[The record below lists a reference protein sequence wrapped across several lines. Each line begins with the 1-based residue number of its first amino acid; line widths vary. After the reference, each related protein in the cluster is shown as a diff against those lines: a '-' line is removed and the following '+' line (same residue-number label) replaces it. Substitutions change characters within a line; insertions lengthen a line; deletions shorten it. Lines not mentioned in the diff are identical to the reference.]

1 MDNRKKKQTL
11 SRSGHR
17 TGTRTPGTHSV
28 RSTTKKRNTR
38 QPGHSEHISQNRRSS
53 PLTPDSLRATVPL
66 PGETAPASGRLADP
80 GTFRATDSGV
90 LISSG
95 SGTIRPAGPG
105 ALRSTGSEG
114 LYSAG
119 SLPAEPYKPSSS
131 YAETLV
137 TDAELEAFLSQAV
150 QDMIPDIGSGD
161 RSAFNESVLNESALD
176 RSALNESAL
185 NESALNESALNE
197 SALNES
203 ALNESALDQNLR
215 ERNPEN
221 NYPSPAVQSQFSA
234 SENLLKTDG
243 STYEKSPAAS
253 SGNLHSVGRPIGDN
267 LYGDQTGKSGLSPE
281 VHIPADTDFHSSAD
295 SDLHLQGQAKISAA
309 GKKARNRAL
318 SQIAASLSET
328 GSTRVSAGGF
338 EPSPGRVPS
347 STDGFQPS
355 AGRGPVSPGRMPSST
370 DDFQPS
376 PCRVPSSTGRYRIT
390 GRNIESTGNTAPRI
404 RTESSILAADNIE
417 SSKKTRESLFEEGR
431 EQLNRVPA
439 STTVR
444 VSGSEDGLPEN
455 KKLSGEK
462 PDSGLTVK
470 KIFSALLTLA
480 GAAACV
486 LIVHYFHMRS
496 VGITPE
502 IGVFSALAGQALES
516 DRAEQEESADE
527 SGAQDAPAG
536 DDQPS
541 DSADPSASDV
551 QDETDAAGSD
561 QDVSAGSPDQ
571 PVPDGEEATGFDPAS
586 DPASLYPASRDPVSP
601 VPSTPDQAYSDPAYS
616 DPAYTDPASQDPA
629 SYDPASLDPAYA
641 NQEADQEIDPDD
653 ESDWDSFEEEP
664 EDETEWN
671 TIEEDDPDWN
681 DEDYPEED
689 MDEEDEEYED

>member
-80 GTFRATDSGV
+80 GAFRATDSGV

-119 SLPAEPYKPSSS
+119 PLPAEPYKPSSS

-161 RSAFNESVLNESALD
+161 RSASNESVLNESALD

-185 NESALNESALNE
+185 NESAL
-197 SALNES
+197 
-203 ALNESALDQNLR
+203 DQNIR

-221 NYPSPAVQSQFSA
+221 NYPSPAFQSQFSA

-243 STYEKSPAAS
+243 STYEKSPAAP
-253 SGNLHSVGRPIGDN
+253 SGNLHSVVRPIGDN

-318 SQIAASLSET
+318 SQIAASLSGT

-347 STDGFQPS
+347 STDDFQPS
-355 AGRGPVSPGRMPSST
+355 AGRVPSSPGRN
-370 DDFQPS
+370 
-376 PCRVPSSTGRYRIT
+376 RIT
-390 GRNIESTGNTAPRI
+390 GRNIESTGNTASRI
-404 RTESSILAADNIE
+404 RTGSSILAADNIE

-516 DRAEQEESADE
+516 DRAEQEEPADE

-616 DPAYTDPASQDPA
+616 NPAYTDPASQDPA

-689 MDEEDEEYED
+689 MDEEDEEDEEYED

>member
-119 SLPAEPYKPSSS
+119 PLPAEPYKPSSS

-197 SALNES
+197 SAL
-203 ALNESALDQNLR
+203 DQNLR

-243 STYEKSPAAS
+243 STYEKSPAAP

-347 STDGFQPS
+347 STDGSRP
-355 AGRGPVSPGRMPSST
+355 SPG
-370 DDFQPS
+370 
-376 PCRVPSSTGRYRIT
+376 RVPSSTGRNRIT
-390 GRNIESTGNTAPRI
+390 GRNIESTGNTASRI
-404 RTESSILAADNIE
+404 RTGSSILAADNIE

-439 STTVR
+439 STTAR

>member
-80 GTFRATDSGV
+80 GAFRATDSGV

-105 ALRSTGSEG
+105 ALRSTGSEA

-119 SLPAEPYKPSSS
+119 PLPAEPYKPSSS

-161 RSAFNESVLNESALD
+161 RSASNESVLNESALD

-203 ALNESALDQNLR
+203 ALDQNIR

-243 STYEKSPAAS
+243 STYEKSPAAT

-355 AGRGPVSPGRMPSST
+355 AGRVPSSPGRN
-370 DDFQPS
+370 
-376 PCRVPSSTGRYRIT
+376 RIT
-390 GRNIESTGNTAPRI
+390 GRNIESTGNTASRI
-404 RTESSILAADNIE
+404 RTGSSILAADNIE

-455 KKLSGEK
+455 KKLSGKK

-516 DRAEQEESADE
+516 DRAEQEEPADE

-551 QDETDAAGSD
+551 QDETDAAGNN

>member
-105 ALRSTGSEG
+105 ALRSTGSEA

-119 SLPAEPYKPSSS
+119 PLPAEPYKPSSS

-185 NESALNESALNE
+185 NESALNK

-203 ALNESALDQNLR
+203 ALNESALDQNIR

-347 STDGFQPS
+347 STD
-355 AGRGPVSPGRMPSST
+355 
-370 DDFQPS
+370 DFQPS
-376 PCRVPSSTGRYRIT
+376 PGRVPSSPGRNRIT
-390 GRNIESTGNTAPRI
+390 GRNIESTGNTASRI
-404 RTESSILAADNIE
+404 RTGSSILAADNIE

>member
-105 ALRSTGSEG
+105 ALRSTGSEA

-119 SLPAEPYKPSSS
+119 PLPAEPYKPSSS

-203 ALNESALDQNLR
+203 ALDQNLR

-243 STYEKSPAAS
+243 STYEKSPAAT

-355 AGRGPVSPGRMPSST
+355 AGRVPSSPGRN
-370 DDFQPS
+370 
-376 PCRVPSSTGRYRIT
+376 RIT
-390 GRNIESTGNTAPRI
+390 GRNIESTGNTASRI
-404 RTESSILAADNIE
+404 RTGSSILAADNIE

>member
-80 GTFRATDSGV
+80 GAFRATDSGV

-105 ALRSTGSEG
+105 ALRSTGSEA

-119 SLPAEPYKPSSS
+119 PLSAEPYKPSSS

-185 NESALNESALNE
+185 NESALNESAL
-197 SALNES
+197 
-203 ALNESALDQNLR
+203 DQNIR

-355 AGRGPVSPGRMPSST
+355 AGRVPSSPGRN
-370 DDFQPS
+370 
-376 PCRVPSSTGRYRIT
+376 RIT
-390 GRNIESTGNTAPRI
+390 GRNIESTGNTASRI
-404 RTESSILAADNIE
+404 RTGSSILAADNIE

-455 KKLSGEK
+455 KKLSSEK

-551 QDETDAAGSD
+551 QDETDAAGSN

>member
-80 GTFRATDSGV
+80 GAFCATDSWV
-90 LISSG
+90 LGSSG
-95 SGTIRPAGPG
+95 SRTIRPAGPG

-197 SALNES
+197 SAL
-203 ALNESALDQNLR
+203 DQNIR

-221 NYPSPAVQSQFSA
+221 NYPSPALQSQFSA

-347 STDGFQPS
+347 STDGSRP
-355 AGRGPVSPGRMPSST
+355 SPG
-370 DDFQPS
+370 
-376 PCRVPSSTGRYRIT
+376 RVPSSTGRDRIT
-390 GRNIESTGNTAPRI
+390 GRNIESTGNTASRI
-404 RTESSILAADNIE
+404 RTGSSILAADNIE

-516 DRAEQEESADE
+516 DRAEQEEPADE

>member
-80 GTFRATDSGV
+80 GAFRATDSGV

-119 SLPAEPYKPSSS
+119 PLPAEPYKPSSS

-176 RSALNESAL
+176 Q
-185 NESALNESALNE
+185 SALNESALNE

-221 NYPSPAVQSQFSA
+221 NYPSPALQSQFSA
-234 SENLLKTDG
+234 SENLLKTDD

-355 AGRGPVSPGRMPSST
+355 PG
-370 DDFQPS
+370 
-376 PCRVPSSTGRYRIT
+376 RVPSSTGRNRIT
-390 GRNIESTGNTAPRI
+390 GRNIESTGNTASRI
-404 RTESSILAADNIE
+404 RTGSSILAADNIE

-439 STTVR
+439 STTAR

-516 DRAEQEESADE
+516 DRAEQEEPADE

>member
-90 LISSG
+90 LSSSG

-105 ALRSTGSEG
+105 ALRSTGSEA

-119 SLPAEPYKPSSS
+119 PLPAEPYKPSSS

-161 RSAFNESVLNESALD
+161 RSASNESVLNESALD

-197 SALNES
+197 SAL
-203 ALNESALDQNLR
+203 DQNIR

-221 NYPSPAVQSQFSA
+221 NYPSPALQSQFSA

-243 STYEKSPAAS
+243 STYEKSPAAT

-338 EPSPGRVPS
+338 QPSPGRVPS
-347 STDGFQPS
+347 S
-355 AGRGPVSPGRMPSST
+355 PGRN
-370 DDFQPS
+370 
-376 PCRVPSSTGRYRIT
+376 RIT
-390 GRNIESTGNTAPRI
+390 GRNIESTGNTASQT
-404 RTESSILAADNIE
+404 RTGSSILAADNIE
-417 SSKKTRESLFEEGR
+417 LSKKTRESLFEEGR

-455 KKLSGEK
+455 KKMSGEK

-516 DRAEQEESADE
+516 DRAEQEEPADE

>member
-80 GTFRATDSGV
+80 GAFRATDSGV

-105 ALRSTGSEG
+105 ALRSTGSEA

-119 SLPAEPYKPSSS
+119 PLPAEPYKPSSS

-161 RSAFNESVLNESALD
+161 RSASNESVLNESALD

-185 NESALNESALNE
+185 NESAL
-197 SALNES
+197 
-203 ALNESALDQNLR
+203 DQNIR

-221 NYPSPAVQSQFSA
+221 NYPSPALQSQFSA
-234 SENLLKTDG
+234 SENLLKTDD

-355 AGRGPVSPGRMPSST
+355 PGRVPISPG
-370 DDFQPS
+370 
-376 PCRVPSSTGRYRIT
+376 RVPSSTGRNRIT
-390 GRNIESTGNTAPRI
+390 GRNIESTGNTASRI
-404 RTESSILAADNIE
+404 RTGSSILAADNIE

-439 STTVR
+439 STTAR
-444 VSGSEDGLPEN
+444 VSGSEDVLPEN
-455 KKLSGEK
+455 KKMSGEK

-516 DRAEQEESADE
+516 DRAEQEEPADE

>member
-80 GTFRATDSGV
+80 GAFCATDSWV
-90 LISSG
+90 LGSSG

-105 ALRSTGSEG
+105 ALRSTGSEA

-119 SLPAEPYKPSSS
+119 PLPAEPYKPSSS

-161 RSAFNESVLNESALD
+161 RSASNESVLNESALD

-185 NESALNESALNE
+185 NESALNESAL
-197 SALNES
+197 
-203 ALNESALDQNLR
+203 DQNIR

-253 SGNLHSVGRPIGDN
+253 SGNLHSVVRPIGDN

-355 AGRGPVSPGRMPSST
+355 PG
-370 DDFQPS
+370 
-376 PCRVPSSTGRYRIT
+376 RVPSSPGRNRIT
-390 GRNIESTGNTAPRI
+390 GRNIESTGNTASRI
-404 RTESSILAADNIE
+404 RTGSSILAADNIE

-444 VSGSEDGLPEN
+444 VSGSEDGLPES

-516 DRAEQEESADE
+516 DRAEQEEPADE

-689 MDEEDEEYED
+689 MDEEDEEDEEYED

>member
-28 RSTTKKRNTR
+28 RSTAKKRNPR

-66 PGETAPASGRLADP
+66 PGETAPASGRLPDP
-80 GTFRATDSGV
+80 GAFRATDSGV
-90 LISSG
+90 QSSSG

-105 ALRSTGSEG
+105 TLRSTGSEA
-114 LYSAG
+114 LYSA
-119 SLPAEPYKPSSS
+119 SPLPAEPYKPSFS

-137 TDAELEAFLSQAV
+137 TDAELEAFLSRAV

-161 RSAFNESVLNESALD
+161 RSALNESVLKESAPDRTALNESVQNESVLD
-176 RSALNESAL
+176 RSALNETVLKESASDRSAL
-185 NESALNESALNE
+185 NK
-197 SALNES
+197 
-203 ALNESALDQNLR
+203 SALDQNIR
-215 ERNPEN
+215 GSSPEN
-221 NYPSPAVQSQFSA
+221 IHPSPAVRTQFSA
-234 SENLLKTDG
+234 SENLLKTDD
-243 STYEKSPAAS
+243 STYEKTPADP
-253 SGNLHSVGRPIGDN
+253 SGKLHSVGRPIGDSS
-267 LYGDQTGKSGLSPE
+267 YGDQAGKSGLSPE
-281 VHIPADTDFHSSAD
+281 VHTPADTDFHRSAD

-309 GKKARNRAL
+309 GKKARNKAL
-318 SQIAASLSET
+318 SRIAASLSET
-328 GSTRVSAGGF
+328 GSTGVSADGF
-338 EPSPGRVPS
+338 EPSAGRGPISPGRVPS
-347 STDGFQPS
+347 ST
-355 AGRGPVSPGRMPSST
+355 GRS
-370 DDFQPS
+370 
-376 PCRVPSSTGRYRIT
+376 RIT
-390 GRNIESTGNTAPRI
+390 GGNIESTGNTASQI
-404 RTESSILAADNIE
+404 RTGSSIPAADNIE
-417 SSKKTRESLFEEGR
+417 PNKKVRESLDEKGSK
-431 EQLNRVPA
+431 QLNRVPENNTA
-439 STTVR
+439 R
-444 VSGSEDGLPEN
+444 VSGSEYTLPEN
-455 KKLSGEK
+455 EKMSGEK
-462 PDSGLTVK
+462 PDNGLTVM

-516 DRAEQEESADE
+516 ERAEQEDPADE

-536 DDQPS
+536 DDQSS

-551 QDETDAAGSD
+551 QYETDAAGSD
-561 QDVSAGSPDQ
+561 QDASAGSPDQ

-629 SYDPASLDPAYA
+629 SYDPASPDPAYA
-641 NQEADQEIDPDD
+641 NQEADQEIDPGD

-689 MDEEDEEYED
+689 MDEEDEEEYED

>member
-105 ALRSTGSEG
+105 ALRSTGSEA

-119 SLPAEPYKPSSS
+119 PLPAEPYKPSSS

-176 RSALNESAL
+176 QSAL

-347 STDGFQPS
+347 STDGFRP
-355 AGRGPVSPGRMPSST
+355 SPG
-370 DDFQPS
+370 
-376 PCRVPSSTGRYRIT
+376 RVPSSTGRDRIT
-390 GRNIESTGNTAPRI
+390 GRNIESTGNTASRI
-404 RTESSILAADNIE
+404 RTGSSILAADNIE

-455 KKLSGEK
+455 KKLSGKK

>member
-1 MDNRKKKQTL
+1 MKN
-11 SRSGHR
+11 
-17 TGTRTPGTHSV
+17 
-28 RSTTKKRNTR
+28 
-38 QPGHSEHISQNRRSS
+38 
-53 PLTPDSLRATVPL
+53 LRPPL
-66 PGETAPASGRLADP
+66 PETSIPWDVLLEIIFTEIRPVKAVSHQRSIYLQI
-80 GTFRATDSGV
+80 
-90 LISSG
+90 LISIVLL
-95 SGTIRPAGPG
+95 TLTYIFRDRQKYP
-105 ALRSTGSEG
+105 RQEK
-114 LYSAG
+114 
-119 SLPAEPYKPSSS
+119 KP
-131 YAETLV
+131 ET
-137 TDAELEAFLSQAV
+137 ELSPKLQLLFQ
-150 QDMIPDIGSGD
+150 
-161 RSAFNESVLNESALD
+161 R
-176 RSALNESAL
+176 
-185 NESALNESALNE
+185 
-197 SALNES
+197 
-203 ALNESALDQNLR
+203 
-215 ERNPEN
+215 
-221 NYPSPAVQSQFSA
+221 PAVQGFLQ
-234 SENLLKTDG
+234 
-243 STYEKSPAAS
+243 AAS
-253 SGNLHSVGRPIGDN
+253 SLP
-267 LYGDQTGKSGLSPE
+267 
-281 VHIPADTDFHSSAD
+281 
-295 SDLHLQGQAKISAA
+295 
-309 GKKARNRAL
+309 RA
-318 SQIAASLSET
+318 EWN
-328 GSTRVSAGGF
+328 
-338 EPSPGRVPS
+338 
-347 STDGFQPS
+347 
-355 AGRGPVSPGRMPSST
+355 
-370 DDFQPS
+370 
-376 PCRVPSSTGRYRIT
+376 RIT
-390 GRNIESTGNTAPRI
+390 GRNIESTGNTASRI
-404 RTESSILAADNIE
+404 RTGSSILAADNIE

-439 STTVR
+439 STTAR
-444 VSGSEDGLPEN
+444 VSGSEDVLPEN
-455 KKLSGEK
+455 KKMSGEK

-664 EDETEWN
+664 EDETEG
-671 TIEEDDPDWN
+671 
-681 DEDYPEED
+681 
-689 MDEEDEEYED
+689 

>member
-80 GTFRATDSGV
+80 GAFRATDSGV
-90 LISSG
+90 LGSSG

-105 ALRSTGSEG
+105 ALRSTGSEA

-119 SLPAEPYKPSSS
+119 PLPAEPYKPSSS

-197 SALNES
+197 SAL
-203 ALNESALDQNLR
+203 DQNLR
-215 ERNPEN
+215 EKNPEN

-309 GKKARNRAL
+309 GKKARNRTL

-347 STDGFQPS
+347 ST
-355 AGRGPVSPGRMPSST
+355 GR
-370 DDFQPS
+370 D
-376 PCRVPSSTGRYRIT
+376 RIT
-390 GRNIESTGNTAPRI
+390 GRNIESTGNTASRI
-404 RTESSILAADNIE
+404 RTGSFIMAADNIE
-417 SSKKTRESLFEEGR
+417 SNKKARESLFEEGR

-455 KKLSGEK
+455 KKMSGEK

-516 DRAEQEESADE
+516 DRAEQEEPADE

-616 DPAYTDPASQDPA
+616 DPAYTAPASQDPA

>member
-119 SLPAEPYKPSSS
+119 PLPAEPYKPSSS

-161 RSAFNESVLNESALD
+161 RSASNESVLNESALD

-203 ALNESALDQNLR
+203 ALDQNIR

-376 PCRVPSSTGRYRIT
+376 PGRVPSSTGRNRIT
-390 GRNIESTGNTAPRI
+390 GRNIESTGNTASRI
-404 RTESSILAADNIE
+404 RTGSSILAADNIE

>member
-80 GTFRATDSGV
+80 GAFCATDSGV

-119 SLPAEPYKPSSS
+119 PLPAEPYKPSSS

-161 RSAFNESVLNESALD
+161 R
-176 RSALNESAL
+176 
-185 NESALNESALNE
+185 SALNE

-355 AGRGPVSPGRMPSST
+355 AGRVPSSPGRN
-370 DDFQPS
+370 
-376 PCRVPSSTGRYRIT
+376 RIT
-390 GRNIESTGNTAPRI
+390 GRNIESTGNTASRI
-404 RTESSILAADNIE
+404 RTGSSILAADNIE

-439 STTVR
+439 STTAR
-444 VSGSEDGLPEN
+444 VSGSEDVLPEN
-455 KKLSGEK
+455 KKMSGEK

-516 DRAEQEESADE
+516 DRAEQEEPADE

-689 MDEEDEEYED
+689 MDEEDEEDEEYED

>member
-80 GTFRATDSGV
+80 GAFRATDSGV

-119 SLPAEPYKPSSS
+119 PLPAEPYKPSSS

-161 RSAFNESVLNESALD
+161 RSASNESVLNESALD

-197 SALNES
+197 SAL
-203 ALNESALDQNLR
+203 DQNIR

-221 NYPSPAVQSQFSA
+221 NYPSPALQSQFSA

-243 STYEKSPAAS
+243 STYEKSPAAP

-376 PCRVPSSTGRYRIT
+376 PGRVPSSPGRDRIT
-390 GRNIESTGNTAPRI
+390 GRNIESTGNTASRI
-404 RTESSILAADNIE
+404 RTGSSILAADNIE

-439 STTVR
+439 STTAR
-444 VSGSEDGLPEN
+444 VSGSEDVLPEN
-455 KKLSGEK
+455 KKMSGEK

>member
-105 ALRSTGSEG
+105 ALRSTGSEA

-119 SLPAEPYKPSSS
+119 PLPAEPYKPSSS

-185 NESALNESALNE
+185 NESALNESAL
-197 SALNES
+197 
-203 ALNESALDQNLR
+203 DQNLR

-221 NYPSPAVQSQFSA
+221 NYPSPAVPSQFSA

-347 STDGFQPS
+347 STDGSRP
-355 AGRGPVSPGRMPSST
+355 SPG
-370 DDFQPS
+370 
-376 PCRVPSSTGRYRIT
+376 RVPSSTGRDRIT
-390 GRNIESTGNTAPRI
+390 GRNIESTGNTASRI
-404 RTESSILAADNIE
+404 RTGSSILAADNIE

-439 STTVR
+439 STTAR
-444 VSGSEDGLPEN
+444 VSGSEDVLPEN
-455 KKLSGEK
+455 KKMSGGK

>member
-105 ALRSTGSEG
+105 ALRSTGSEA

-119 SLPAEPYKPSSS
+119 PLPAEPYKPSSS

-185 NESALNESALNE
+185 NESALNEST
-197 SALNES
+197 
-203 ALNESALDQNLR
+203 LNESALDQNIR

-221 NYPSPAVQSQFSA
+221 NYPSPALQSQFSA
-234 SENLLKTDG
+234 SENLLKTDDN
-243 STYEKSPAAS
+243 TYEKSPAAT

-347 STDGFQPS
+347 STDGSRP
-355 AGRGPVSPGRMPSST
+355 SPG
-370 DDFQPS
+370 
-376 PCRVPSSTGRYRIT
+376 RVPSSTGRNRIT
-390 GRNIESTGNTAPRI
+390 GRNIESTGNTASRI
-404 RTESSILAADNIE
+404 RTGSSILAADNIE

>member
-119 SLPAEPYKPSSS
+119 PLPAEPYKPSSS

-161 RSAFNESVLNESALD
+161 RSASNESVLNESALD

-185 NESALNESALNE
+185 NESALNESV
-197 SALNES
+197 LNES

-347 STDGFQPS
+347 STDGSRP
-355 AGRGPVSPGRMPSST
+355 SPG
-370 DDFQPS
+370 
-376 PCRVPSSTGRYRIT
+376 RVPSSPGRNRIT
-390 GRNIESTGNTAPRI
+390 GRNIESTGNTASRI
-404 RTESSILAADNIE
+404 RTGSSILAADNIE

>member
-80 GTFRATDSGV
+80 GAFRATDSGV

-197 SALNES
+197 SAL
-203 ALNESALDQNLR
+203 DQNIR

-221 NYPSPAVQSQFSA
+221 NYPSPALQSQFSA

-355 AGRGPVSPGRMPSST
+355 PG
-370 DDFQPS
+370 
-376 PCRVPSSTGRYRIT
+376 RVPSSTGRNRIT
-390 GRNIESTGNTAPRI
+390 GRNIESTGNTASRI
-404 RTESSILAADNIE
+404 RTGSSILAADNIE

>member
-119 SLPAEPYKPSSS
+119 PLPAEPYKPSSS

-161 RSAFNESVLNESALD
+161 RSASNESVLNESALD

-185 NESALNESALNE
+185 NESALNESV
-197 SALNES
+197 LNES

-347 STDGFQPS
+347 S
-355 AGRGPVSPGRMPSST
+355 PGRN
-370 DDFQPS
+370 
-376 PCRVPSSTGRYRIT
+376 RIT
-390 GRNIESTGNTAPRI
+390 GRNIESTGNTASRI
-404 RTESSILAADNIE
+404 RTGSSILAADNIE